1 MDYNVLINYASTLLF
16 IVAALVFVVN
26 VIVEICK
33 KAFPKLPTTIL
44 TLILAVVV
52 TLVAFFA
59 WASYINLTIVWY
71 YIVAAFILGLFV
83 AYAAM
88 FGFDKLKEAFDKLK
102 EYKKI

>member
-1 MDYNVLINYASTLLF
+1 MDYNVLINYASILLF
-16 IVAALVFVVN
+16 VIAALVFTVN
-26 VIVEICK
+26 IIVEILK

-44 TLILAVVV
+44 TLILAVVI
-52 TLVAFFA
+52 TMVAFFA
-59 WASYINLTIVWY
+59 WATYINLAIVWY

-88 FGFDKLKEAFDKLK
+88 FGFDKLKDAFEKLK

>member
-26 VIVEICK
+26 VIVEIFK

-102 EYKKI
+102 EYRKI

>member
-16 IVAALVFVVN
+16 VIAALVFTVN
-26 VIVEICK
+26 IIVEIFK

-44 TLILAVVV
+44 TLILAVVI
-52 TLVAFFA
+52 TMVAFWA
-59 WASYINLTIVWY
+59 WASYINLVIVWY

-88 FGFDKLKEAFDKLK
+88 FGFDKLKEAFEKLK
-102 EYKKI
+102 EYKK